1 MSPRN
6 GKDYFLYRIETYHLI
21 FQLEHLNV
29 NGMNITILSMQ
40 EKFYQSI
47 GVAEIVMIKIY
58 EYQ

>member
-1 MSPRN
+1 MSQW
-6 GKDYFLYRIETYHLI
+6 KMEDYFLYRIETYHLI

-29 NGMNITILSMQ
+29 NDMNITILSMQ

-58 EYQ
+58 ENQ